1 MKELYEL
8 KDLVCDELKEYG
20 KKGEISMGNL
30 DVIDKLSHTLK
41 SLETIIAMNEA
52 NGGNSEYYPMGSY
65 RGSYNDGGNYSGRS
79 SYARGRM
86 NARRDSMGRYSRD
99 DQMDNMVDQLRGL
112 MDDAP
117 NDRVRSELQKVV
129 TKMEQM

>member
-41 SLETIIAMNEA
+41 SLETIIAMEEA
-52 NGGNSEYYPMGSY
+52 EGGNGCRAAGTAGK
-65 RGSYNDGGNYSGRS
+65 RGEWANCI
-79 SYARGRM
+79 
-86 NARRDSMGRYSRD
+86 
-99 DQMDNMVDQLRGL
+99 
-112 MDDAP
+112 
-117 NDRVRSELQKVV
+117 
-129 TKMEQM
+129 T

>member
-41 SLETIIAMNEA
+41 SLDTIIAMEES
-52 NGGNSEYYPMGSY
+52 GYSGYYP
-65 RGSYNDGGNYSGRS
+65 GGIHYDDYSGRGS
-79 SYARGRM
+79 SYARGR

-99 DQMDNMVDQLRGL
+99 DQVDGMVHKLRD
-112 MDDAP
+112 MMEDAP
-117 NDRVRSELQKVV
+117 NDRIRSELQKVV
-129 TKMEQM
+129 SKMESM